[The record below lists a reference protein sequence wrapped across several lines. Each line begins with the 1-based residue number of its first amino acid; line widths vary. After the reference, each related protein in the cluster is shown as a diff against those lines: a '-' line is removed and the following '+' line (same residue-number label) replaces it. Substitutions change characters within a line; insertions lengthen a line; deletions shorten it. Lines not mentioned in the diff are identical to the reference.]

1 MVWLT
6 TIPVRAFGFSTASGR
21 LTSAVLGVL
30 IMVLIFAL
38 ALRIAGVRFA
48 TVTLGFTALSP
59 WLISDARVA
68 HDGAALAPFFVILI
82 LLLWHS
88 TAEGGYALARTA
100 ILGAV
105 IGFSA
110 NAYQTT
116 RLMGPLLLLLIAMDL
131 IRNRRRID
139 TAPFILG
146 AAALLGASPQL
157 WVLLTNRERFFA
169 RAAETVVSG
178 SSPLDTLLAMLSGL
192 AANFAPRYLFWPD
205 MTEAFLTTA
214 RLLPVELLFMPLGL
228 LTLWR
233 MQGWSIP
240 RFRPYLYIAL
250 LIAALPAALT
260 NQNPH
265 SLRAASCAV
274 LLPFFSAAGVMALE
288 EWFERRGGWR
298 GLVRIAVPASIA
310 ASFCF
315 VAYMYLFSP
324 AAKGLR
330 MQTAIVEA
338 AEKVSPHLARYDRVF
353 ISNAGL
359 HPYLYFVAF
368 TGMKPGEFQSA
379 PKEIHSLRGWDVVTR
394 VGKFFFRSDEEL
406 ATQARMS
413 MSERTRDLF
422 VSRTP
427 LAGGRVIDSVHWHWD
442 RYYIADFP

>member
-1 MVWLT
+1 M
-6 TIPVRAFGFSTASGR
+6 I
-21 LTSAVLGVL
+21 
-30 IMVLIFAL
+30 LIFAL
-38 ALRIAGVRFA
+38 AHRIAGVRFA
-48 TVTLGFTALSP
+48 TVTLAFAALSP
-59 WLISDARVA
+59 WLIFDARVA
-68 HDGAALAPFFVILI
+68 HEGAALAPFFVMLI
-82 LLLWHS
+82 LFLWHRA
-88 TAEGGYALARTA
+88 AEGGYSLRATA
-100 ILGAV
+100 VLGVV

-116 RLMGPLLLLLIAMDL
+116 RLIGPLLLVVIAIDVL
-131 IRNRRRID
+131 RSRRRID
-139 TAPFILG
+139 TAPLILG

-157 WVLLTNRERFFA
+157 WVLLTSRERFFA

-178 SSPLDTLLAMLSGL
+178 TGPVDTVLAMLSGL
-192 AANFAPRYLFWPD
+192 AANFSPRYLFWPD

-214 RLLPVELLFMPLGL
+214 RLLPVELLFMSLGL

-233 MQGWSIP
+233 MQGWRIP
-240 RFRPYLYIAL
+240 RFRLYFYLAL

-274 LLPFFSAAGVMALE
+274 VIPFFSGAGVMALE
-288 EWFERRGGWR
+288 RWLEGHGGLR
-298 GLVRIAVPASIA
+298 NIFRIAVPASIA

-338 AEKVSPHLARYDRVF
+338 AEKVTPHLARYDRIF

-368 TGMKPGEFQSA
+368 TGMKPREFQAA
-379 PKEIHSLRGWDVVTR
+379 PKEIHSLGGWDVVRR

-406 ATQARMS
+406 VAQAQMS
-413 MSERTRDLF
+413 KSAGTRDLF

-427 LAGGRVIDSVHWHWD
+427 LPGGCVIDSVHWHWD
-442 RYYIADFP
+442 RYYIADFPPGRELPFRALTVTRPASVPANPCRDR